1 MRISANPKFITLLA
15 VGVASTSGANLRRKA
30 LFDHEPKAEDNA
42 EKSSNLRASSPVRQE
57 DSGATAVFVARPSVS
72 TDQTLYE
79 EDEPITVSFD
89 VGSPTDEFYSS
100 TEAPSLDL
108 DYTYSQWSVGIFMR
122 DADPQGG
129 EHDPIVSI
137 NLCGAMGCNADDND
151 YNFYNGGSVTF
162 SSEHYDLMQGHWPP
176 EVAEYGTGYDVYVL
190 DANGAAAI
198 GPYEFY
204 IEDEYS
210 HVDVDKAASHQV
222 TTEKKESK
230 PAAHE
235 SHPLSKY
242 KKGTKASTARQH
254 AIVSSAS
261 APQAT
266 VSNSKIIKAS
276 GLEMSSE
283 AYPASAT
290 IHAVEGQE
298 DEPCCLAGSISAAKM
313 EYAEDEEVTF
323 TVSIPSNDMSSNYR
337 VGIFMRMASP
347 QGGTLPPIVSL
358 PLCPDSGCLTDS
370 EGFIK
375 KTVTFG
381 MDSRMEMQGS
391 QWPLDLYEW
400 GTGFDAFVL
409 DESGNDVTAPTMFNM
424 LMSDSY

>member
-1 MRISANPKFITLLA
+1 MRLNTNSKSITLLAA

-30 LFDHEPKAEDNA
+30 LFNHEPDNTQ
-42 EKSSNLRASSPVRQE
+42 KNSNLRASSPVQQE
-57 DSGATAVFVARPSVS
+57 DSSATSVVAASPSVS
-72 TDQTLYE
+72 TDQTVYG
-79 EDEPITVSFD
+79 EDEPITVFFD
-89 VGSPTDEFYSS
+89 VGSPTDKFYSS
-100 TEAPSLDL
+100 SEAPSLDL

-137 NLCGAMGCNADDND
+137 NLCGALECNADDND
-151 YNFYNGGSVTF
+151 YNFYNGGTVTF
-162 SSEHYDLMQGHWPP
+162 SSDHFDLMQGHWPP

-204 IEDEYS
+204 IEDDYS
-210 HVDVDKAASHQV
+210 QVNVDKAASHQV
-222 TTEKKESK
+222 TAEKKESE
-230 PAAHE
+230 PAPHE
-235 SHPLSKY
+235 SHPLY
-242 KKGTKASTARQH
+242 KFGKGTKASTSGQH

-261 APQAT
+261 APRAT

-283 AYPASAT
+283 AYPSSAT
-290 IHAVEGQE
+290 IHAVEKQD

-313 EYAEDEEVTF
+313 QYAEDEEITF
-323 TVSIPSNDMSSNYR
+323 TVSIPSNAMSSNYR

-358 PLCPDSGCLTDS
+358 PLCPDNGCLTDS

-375 KTVTFG
+375 KTITFG

>member
-1 MRISANPKFITLLA
+1 MRLSANSKSITLLA

-30 LFDHEPKAEDNA
+30 LFKHEPDNA
-42 EKSSNLRASSPVRQE
+42 QKSNLRASSPVRQE
-57 DSGATAVFVARPSVS
+57 DSSATSVFAASPSVS
-72 TDQTLYE
+72 TDQTVYG
-79 EDEPITVSFD
+79 EDEPIAVSFD

-100 TEAPSLDL
+100 SEAPSLDL

-137 NLCGAMGCNADDND
+137 NLCGAMDCNADDND
-151 YNFYNGGSVTF
+151 YNFYRGLVTF

-198 GPYEFY
+198 GPSEFY

-210 HVDVDKAASHQV
+210 QVNVDKAASHQV
-222 TTEKKESK
+222 ITEKKESK

-254 AIVSSAS
+254 AIVSGAP
-261 APQAT
+261 APQTT

-290 IHAVEGQE
+290 IHAVEEQE
-298 DEPCCLAGSISAAKM
+298 DDPCCLAGSISAAKM
-313 EYAEDEEVTF
+313 QYAEDEEVTF
-323 TVSIPSNDMSSNYR
+323 TVSIPSNALSSNYR

-375 KTVTFG
+375 KTITFG
-381 MDSRMEMQGS
+381 MDSRMEMHGS